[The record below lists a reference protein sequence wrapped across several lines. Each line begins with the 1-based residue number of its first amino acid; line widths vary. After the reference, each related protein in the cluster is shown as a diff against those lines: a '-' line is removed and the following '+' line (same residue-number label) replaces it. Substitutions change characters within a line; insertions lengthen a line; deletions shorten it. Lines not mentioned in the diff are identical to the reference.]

1 MHKKNQLYV
10 LIMGVKY
17 LSGAR
22 CQLLLLNVT
31 VEVQLEEMNPESNS
45 DEPNGQAG
53 NASPVIY
60 TAQELCRVPDSP
72 GCVSSL

>member
-1 MHKKNQLYV
+1 MHEKNQLYV

-17 LSGAR
+17 LSGTR

-31 VEVQLEEMNPESNS
+31 VEAQLEEMKPESKS
-45 DEPNGQAG
+45 DGPNGQAG

-60 TAQELCRVPDSP
+60 TAQKRCRVPDSP
-72 GCVSSL
+72 GRVSTL